1 MNAVVLAER
10 LSSQGHNIENR
21 HISARIRAISNLA
34 DGIKSFEFVRA
45 SGDLLPEFSAGSHID
60 IHLPGGLIRQYSL
73 CNSATERHRY
83 VVAVLRDPSG
93 RGGSIAMHD
102 VLQVGDLV
110 TISLPRN
117 HFALVATARQHT
129 FIAGGIGITPIMAMI
144 DHVRR
149 RGEPFRLYYCARTP
163 ERAAFVEQLRPLVDA
178 GMASLHFDYGKPQDG
193 LNLSEALAS
202 PQEGTHLYYCG
213 PAGLLDAIEKA
224 SIHWPRGSRHCE
236 RFAASA
242 TAPIDDGS
250 EPDRPFDIELRR
262 TRARFTVNPGQT
274 IVQVLRSNGVEIE
287 TSCCE
292 GYCGTCM
299 TRYISGEPNHRD
311 SVLDEED
318 RGEFIMICCSR
329 SKSATLVLDI

>member
-1 MNAVVLAER
+1 MGIL
-10 LSSQGHNIENR
+10 LEN
-21 HISARIRAISNLA
+21 
-34 DGIKSFEFVRA
+34 
-45 SGDLLPEFSAGSHID
+45 PW
-60 IHLPGGLIRQYSL
+60 
-73 CNSATERHRY
+73 
-83 VVAVLRDPSG
+83 LRDPSG

-149 RGEPFRLYYCARTP
+149 KGEPFRLYYCARTP

-242 TAPIDDGS
+242 TAPIERCPNSSRLISRAGFHVERRITS
-250 EPDRPFDIELRR
+250 STDIPI
-262 TRARFTVNPGQT
+262 ARNLGQSARSPPE
-274 IVQVLRSNGVEIE
+274 IVS
-287 TSCCE
+287 
-292 GYCGTCM
+292 
-299 TRYISGEPNHRD
+299 
-311 SVLDEED
+311 
-318 RGEFIMICCSR
+318 
-329 SKSATLVLDI
+329 